1 MNEPE
6 RRGSKSL
13 CRLLAVFLIL
23 LALGSPVHAET
34 VWRDLNAR
42 YARVPQLE
50 YEGVRYR
57 LKPRLT
63 TILLA
68 GVDNRGDAGDVLPS
82 MEYRSGGQADFLM
95 LLAIDDAAKTVT
107 PLQIDRDTMTEITVL
122 NVLGQV
128 SGTRTAQICLSHSFG
143 DGKEYS
149 CELMSDAVSKLL
161 LGTPINHYYVMNM
174 DGIAAFNDALGGV
187 EVTLEDDFSAYDPE
201 MTAGKTLVLHGKQ
214 AEIYVRQRYHVG
226 NQSNIARLR
235 RQEVYIQRVTEVLSR
250 EIKKRAS
257 FVDALLDVMDVY
269 TTTDMSRGRL
279 INMADKIKQYTVHPP
294 VKIPGESLLGENGRM
309 EFYAD
314 ENMLGMITLDVFY
327 ESIV

>member
-1 MNEPE
+1 MNTMT
-6 RRGSKSL
+6 RRFL
-13 CRLLAVFLIL
+13 CGVTAVIFMFL
-23 LALGSPVHAET
+23 PVFSSVCAET
-34 VWRDLNAR
+34 VWGDLNAR

-50 YEGVRYR
+50 HEGVRYR

-68 GVDNRGDAGDVLPS
+68 GIDNRGDAGDALPA
-82 MEYRSGGQADFLM
+82 MEYRSGGQADFML

-143 DGKEYS
+143 DGREYS

-226 NQSNIARLR
+226 DQSNIARLR
-235 RQEVYIQRVTEVLSR
+235 RQEVYIQRAAEVLSR

-269 TTTDMSRGRL
+269 ATTDMSRGRL
-279 INMADKIKQYTVHPP
+279 INMADKIQQYTVCPP
-294 VKIPGESLLGENGRM
+294 VEIPGESLLGENGRM